1 MTNLKAESIGAQL
14 LVAIDFSGCPRCAQH
29 KACDLVADS
38 LSLSGLTMKAAR
50 LRGERSVE
58 NLPAQNVR

>member
-1 MTNLKAESIGAQL
+1 MTNLKAESIVAQL
-14 LVAIDFSGCPRCAQH
+14 LVAIDFSDCSRRAQH
-29 KACDLVADS
+29 KACELISDS

>member
-14 LVAIDFSGCPRCAQH
+14 LAAIDFSDCSWRALH
-29 KACDLVADS
+29 KAGELISDS
-38 LSLSGLTMKAAR
+38 LSHSGLTMKATR
-50 LRGERSVE
+50 VRGERSVE